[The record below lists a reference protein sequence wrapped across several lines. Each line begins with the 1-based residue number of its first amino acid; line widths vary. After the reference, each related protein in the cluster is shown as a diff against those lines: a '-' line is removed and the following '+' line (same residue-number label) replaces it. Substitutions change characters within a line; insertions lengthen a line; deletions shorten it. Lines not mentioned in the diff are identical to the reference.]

1 MANELL
7 FGIQTNGIKHTHA
20 DPLPDIDTRF
30 RMVKEAGVFDYVD
43 KTPAPDEVDQFLR
56 ARDKYDIPVRSGGWF
71 YYLGQDE
78 PLLEQNLQLAQRLGS
93 LVHNVQIRMHH
104 ADGHLVTDEEVADTY
119 LRAYDWG
126 LKYGVD
132 PSFEVHVNMWSE
144 DFRRV
149 SRVAHAVEGRGI
161 PFRMTLDHSH
171 VIFKMDNPQEQE
183 VFDIRPAVESGELVL
198 DSFRTRE
205 CLRGMDPVGLGP
217 ALPRPFSGPQ
227 QSEKHHGQGRK
238 RKSGP
243 GYPVPLQGT
252 WGG

>member
-30 RMVKEAGVFDYVD
+30 KMVKEAGVFDYVD

-119 LRAYDWG
+119 LRAYDLG

-132 PSFEVHVNMWSE
+132 PCFEVHVNMWSE

-149 SRVAHAVEGRGI
+149 SRVAHAVESRGI
-161 PFRMTLDHSH
+161 PYRMTLDHSH
-171 VIFKMDNPQEQE
+171 VIFKMENPKGAGGLRHPASCR
-183 VFDIRPAVESGELVL
+183 IRRAGTGSL
-198 DSFRTRE
+198 RTGE
-205 CLRGMDPVGLGP
+205 CLPGMDPIGLGP
-217 ALPRPFSGPQ
+217 ALSRSFRGPQ
-227 QSEKHHGQGRK
+227 QPEEHHG
-238 RKSGP
+238 
-243 GYPVPLQGT
+243 
-252 WGG
+252 